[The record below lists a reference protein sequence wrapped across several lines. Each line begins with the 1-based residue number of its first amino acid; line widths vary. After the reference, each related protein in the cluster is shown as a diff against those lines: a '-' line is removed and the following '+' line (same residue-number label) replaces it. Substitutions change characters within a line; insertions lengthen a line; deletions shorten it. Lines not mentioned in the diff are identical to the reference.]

1 MKTIK
6 SNLNPSEVS
15 FLLDLLDCTMEKGS
29 IPKDIFKYEEWNN
42 VDSVKV
48 HEELMRMTVLGNWED

>member
-1 MKTIK
+1 MKT
-6 SNLNPSEVS
+6 NLNPSEVS

-29 IPKDIFKYEEWNN
+29 VPKDIFKYEKWNN

-48 HEELMRMTVLGNWED
+48 HEKLMRMWETE

>member
-1 MKTIK
+1 MKT
-6 SNLNPSEVS
+6 NLNPSEVS

-29 IPKDIFKYEEWNN
+29 VPKDISKYEKWNN

-48 HEELMRMTVLGNWED
+48 HEKLMRMWETE